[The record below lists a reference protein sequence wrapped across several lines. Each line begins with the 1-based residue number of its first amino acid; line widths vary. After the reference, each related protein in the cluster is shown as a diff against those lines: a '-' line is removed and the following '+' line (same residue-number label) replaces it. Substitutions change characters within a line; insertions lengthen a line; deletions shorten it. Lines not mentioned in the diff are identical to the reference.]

1 MKDEE
6 KNKLYRDAMVF
17 WGMRKQS
24 RMLQEECGELIVAV
38 SHFLRKPHDVEMVD
52 NLAEELADVHV
63 MLEQII
69 VMVGK
74 NRVEEIIDFKLDRVK
89 EKLERYKRE
98 QKSGN

>member
-1 MKDEE
+1 
-6 KNKLYRDAMVF
+6 MVF

-38 SHFLRKPHDVEMVD
+38 SHFLRKPHDVKTVD
-52 NLAEELADVHV
+52 NLAEELADVHI

-69 VMVGK
+69 LMVGK
-74 NRVEEIIDFKLDRVK
+74 RRVEEIADSKLNRVK

-98 QKSGN
+98 QKDGN